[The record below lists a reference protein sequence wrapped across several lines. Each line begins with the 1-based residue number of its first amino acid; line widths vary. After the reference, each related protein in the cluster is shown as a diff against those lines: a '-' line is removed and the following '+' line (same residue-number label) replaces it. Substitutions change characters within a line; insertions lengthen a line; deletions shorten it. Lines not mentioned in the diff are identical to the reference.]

1 MAISLRKLDEF
12 VTTCRAR
19 RTINFE
25 AIAREMELNWHTEVL
40 PALKQNAQYMEAMQN
55 YLQSLRSEI
64 IDKILQCAIDGRPR
78 IGNRPELSYA
88 KAMLAWIDSGS
99 ILGEFKEREPTIDD
113 SKIKE
118 HLKAMNLPSDDGDE
132 NDFE

>member
-1 MAISLRKLDEF
+1 MTITLRKLDEF
-12 VTTCRAR
+12 ITTCRAR

-25 AIAREMELNWHTEVL
+25 SIAREMELNWHTEVL
-40 PALKQNAQYMEAMQN
+40 PTLKQNPKHMEEMQN

-78 IGNRPELSYA
+78 VGNRPELSYA
-88 KAMLAWIDSGS
+88 KAMLAWIDGGS
-99 ILGEFKEREPTIDD
+99 ILGEFKEKEPVIDD

-118 HLKAMNLPSDDGDE
+118 HLKAMNLSSEGDE
-132 NDFE
+132 FEEE